1 VDDGQRLPDVEFLSF
16 SLINARSLNNKL
28 SELQYILRH
37 DKLDVLCITE
47 TWLNPVTV
55 DALITDG
62 CHYSVLRTDRVSPH
76 NGGGV
81 CIITNNDT
89 TKTVPISIPSKY

>member
-28 SELQYILRH
+28 PELHYTLGQ

-47 TWLNPVTV
+47 TWLNPVTI
-55 DALITDG
+55 DGLITDG
-62 CHYSVLRTDRVSPH
+62 CHYSVLRTDRVSSH
-76 NGGGV
+76 NGGR
-81 CIITNNDT
+81 CMHHY
-89 TKTVPISIPSKY
+89 K